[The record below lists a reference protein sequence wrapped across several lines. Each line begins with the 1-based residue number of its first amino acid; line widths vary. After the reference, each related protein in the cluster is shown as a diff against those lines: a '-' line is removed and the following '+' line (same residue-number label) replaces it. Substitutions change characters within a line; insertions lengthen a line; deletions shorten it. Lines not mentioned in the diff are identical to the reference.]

1 MARYD
6 EAHKAQTRRRILDT
20 AGRRLKRS
28 GIDGSGVSALMSDA
42 GLTNGAFY
50 AHFGSKDQL
59 VAITV
64 TDQLTAQE
72 ETLRSLLSDDGSLQS
87 FVEEYLSCDH
97 RDHPDQ
103 GCPSAALLDEIGR
116 ASTEIRSAY
125 TEGIARIIEVVA
137 SRADGDESASARSTA
152 IGLIAVLVGTM
163 QLARAVTDEQLSA
176 EILASGIAN
185 AGRLLEHAEPNS
197 L

>member
-59 VAITV
+59 VAVTV

-125 TEGIARIIEVVA
+125 TEGIARIIELVA
-137 SRADGDESASARSTA
+137 SRAGGDESASARSTA
-152 IGLIAVLVGTM
+152 IGVIAVLVGTM

-176 EILASGIAN
+176 EILASGIAS

-197 L
+197 P

>member
-59 VAITV
+59 VAVTV
-64 TDQLTAQE
+64 ADQLTAQE

-87 FVEEYLSCDH
+87 FVEDYLSCDH

-103 GCPSAALLDEIGR
+103 GCPSAALLDEIAR

-125 TEGIARIIEVVA
+125 TEGIVRIIELVA
-137 SRADGDESASARSTA
+137 NRTGCDESSSARSTA
-152 IGLIAVLVGTM
+152 IGVIAVLVGTM

-176 EILASGIAN
+176 EILASGIAG

-197 L
+197 H

>member
-59 VAITV
+59 VAVTV

-72 ETLRSLLSDDGSLQS
+72 EALRSLLSDDGSLQT

-116 ASTEIRSAY
+116 SSTEIRSAY
-125 TEGIARIIEVVA
+125 TEGIARIIELVA
-137 SRADGDESASARSTA
+137 SHAGANESASARSTA

-176 EILASGIAN
+176 EILASGIAS

-197 L
+197 P

>member
-59 VAITV
+59 VAVTV

-72 ETLRSLLSDDGSLQS
+72 EALRSLLSDDGSLQT

-116 ASTEIRSAY
+116 SSTEIRSAY
-125 TEGIARIIEVVA
+125 TEGIARIIELVA
-137 SRADGDESASARSTA
+137 SHAGGDESASARSTA

-197 L
+197 P

>member
-59 VAITV
+59 VAVTV

-72 ETLRSLLSDDGSLQS
+72 EALRSLLSDDGSLQT

-116 ASTEIRSAY
+116 SSTEIRSAY
-125 TEGIARIIEVVA
+125 TEGIAGIIELVA
-137 SRADGDESASARSTA
+137 SHAGANESASARSTA

-176 EILASGIAN
+176 EILASGIAS

-197 L
+197 P